1 MTLQGENRRLVVMG
15 LKALRQPQRLGLR
28 ALIHACGC
36 DEQEITAGTI
46 GYILAPR
53 VNAAGRMEQAELAV
67 RLFLTQD
74 PQEADRLAE
83 TLCRLNRERQT
94 IESEIYGEAVS
105 RLHGAPDGAIVLA
118 GEHWHQ
124 GVVGIVASRL
134 SEEFCRP
141 TFLICLDGERG
152 KASSRSYGGF
162 NLFASLTEL
171 SGLLEGYGG
180 HELAAGFTIARK
192 NIDAF
197 RAAMCRCAAAYA
209 ASAPV
214 EATLQVDCEIEA
226 SLLTEENVRGLSQ
239 LEPCGAGCP
248 KPVLSL
254 SGLTVEHAM
263 AVGSGKHLRL
273 RLQAPDGTPVQ
284 AIFFSAGR
292 LAAKLRPGD
301 RVDAAF
307 TPQINE
313 FRGRRSVQLNL
324 IDLRRVEPTKL
335 YDRFRAHEA
344 LRPDELRALAPDRE
358 DVIGVWN
365 FLRRAAP
372 GGAELR
378 DNTDRLCLQIAAS
391 SPRPQAARRAI
402 ACLEILAELGLV
414 SLRRSGSA
422 IAVRIVPH
430 RTNPLENSVLF
441 CTLRKLKAG
450 D

>member
-1 MTLQGENRRLVVMG
+1 MNR
-15 LKALRQPQRLGLR
+15 KQ
-28 ALIHACGC
+28 
-36 DEQEITAGTI
+36 TA
-46 GYILAPR
+46 Y
-53 VNAAGRMEQAELAV
+53 
-67 RLFLTQD
+67 
-74 PQEADRLAE
+74 
-83 TLCRLNRERQT
+83 
-94 IESEIYGEAVS
+94 S
-105 RLHGAPDGAIVLA
+105 GAPDGAIVLA

-263 AVGSGKHLRL
+263 AVGSGTVS
-273 RLQAPDGTPVQ
+273 TP
-284 AIFFSAGR
+284 
-292 LAAKLRPGD
+292 
-301 RVDAAF
+301 
-307 TPQINE
+307 
-313 FRGRRSVQLNL
+313 
-324 IDLRRVEPTKL
+324 
-335 YDRFRAHEA
+335 
-344 LRPDELRALAPDRE
+344 
-358 DVIGVWN
+358 
-365 FLRRAAP
+365 
-372 GGAELR
+372 
-378 DNTDRLCLQIAAS
+378 
-391 SPRPQAARRAI
+391 
-402 ACLEILAELGLV
+402 
-414 SLRRSGSA
+414 
-422 IAVRIVPH
+422 
-430 RTNPLENSVLF
+430 
-441 CTLRKLKAG
+441 
-450 D
+450 